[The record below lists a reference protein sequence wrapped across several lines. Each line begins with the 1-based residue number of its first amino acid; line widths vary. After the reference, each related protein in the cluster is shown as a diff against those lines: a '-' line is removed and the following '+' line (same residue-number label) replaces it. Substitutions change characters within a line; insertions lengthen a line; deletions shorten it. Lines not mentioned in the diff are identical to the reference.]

1 MNRMDRPP
9 RNPKSRNGNINGVR
23 RYDNYL
29 RDDEFKQLRE
39 QVLNAD
45 NPENDKAKSAAS
57 RSSLASIAFNKEL
70 KDSENP
76 YILAENETK
85 RKSRRSYL
93 LVNVI
98 VFFLCLTLSVFL
110 NLFSRRIPLTPKFIS
125 IEISAFPELFMALA
139 VNPVCG
145 IALALFRSVIIY
157 FINPISAPNIPAKL
171 IVDMVFILVTCEVN
185 KKLMRSGFADKRN
198 ERREN
203 KKKPEKDYYW
213 GIGLLSGLI
222 GSAAASVV
230 SFFTVKLIVLPS
242 LYNSFANYGYS
253 EASVLGSYQGAFN
266 TLIGYLPF
274 IKKIIP
280 AVNSV
285 SAGIIIYNMPLNL
298 VKYFFCAVL
307 SVVVCEIYND
317 IIKKH

>member
-1 MNRMDRPP
+1 MSRIDRPP
-9 RNPKSRNGNINGVR
+9 HNPKSRNGNINGVR

-57 RSSLASIAFNKEL
+57 RSSIASIAFDKEL

-85 RKSRRSYL
+85 RKNRRSYL

-145 IALALFRSVIIY
+145 IAIALFKSIIIY
-157 FINPISAPNIPAKL
+157 FLKPLSMPNIPAKL

-203 KKKPEKDYYW
+203 KMKPEKDYYW
-213 GIGLLSGLI
+213 SIGLLSGLI
-222 GSAAASVV
+222 GSAAASVL

-242 LYNSFANYGYS
+242 LYNSFAGYGYS

-307 SVVVCEIYND
+307 SVVACEIYND